1 MKPESDLTDR
11 VEWIDPAL
19 GEANPSS
26 DPSSLHV
33 STANGSR
40 CFLRK
45 DRWQWLALVAVWCWC
60 VLGWE
65 RASGFSSPA
74 PVPDSTGAVG
84 HEHTCAS
91 CHAPENSTPET
102 TALFSFSGGEL
113 YSPGQTYTIQV
124 AIPAQAGRL
133 AGFEM
138 VARDADKNSTTVG
151 TAGEWVFGDDA
162 NVKLLGTVPDL
173 QVGHAPA
180 KPATSNS
187 VTYTVK
193 WKAPAVLTGDVI
205 FYAVAVS
212 AMGPTGGQSIQR
224 DDRFFTKVFTI
235 KESAPP
241 SQTRVV
247 STKADSGAGSLRQA
261 VADAAAND
269 TIVFAAALDGDT
281 ITLAGS
287 QILINK
293 SLTIDAS
300 ALGHGVTMSGDNRSR
315 VFSVEP
321 GATVTLDKITVTKGS
336 SGASGGGIFN
346 NGALTVKNAR
356 ITGNSS
362 SGSGGGIHNDTLGS
376 LIISK
381 TTIDGNSCGNSGGG
395 ISNVSASLE
404 MVDSTVSGNDSLSGG
419 GISIVDESEVDI
431 QKCTVSGNASEETG
445 GGLYTNES
453 VVTLTE
459 VFVAGNVT
467 GQFGGG
473 IYNSESYLEISRSA
487 FAGNSSNERGGG
499 LYHNTSLEDAIT
511 LLFNCTFANNSA
523 AVAGGAIRNLEG
535 PVILDHCTI
544 SRNSAPEGGGVASYG
559 DALTLTEVFA
569 TIIAANSSGDVDLSP
584 VESANSFSSLG
595 FSLIGKGSAVGEF
608 VQEGD
613 STGITSPLLGP
624 LYNNGGYTP
633 TMLPLPGSPAINAG
647 NAASVDQR
655 GVVRPVGIESDI
667 GAVEAERISFDLEWS
682 GASLGNSA
690 TATARITIDPDQ
702 LMNPGNTEF
711 DTLIDFSIR
720 VSGASL
726 GNGLFDRTDFDRV
739 FLSMGSQAL
748 DVSGELLNQPTGNS
762 PWGTS
767 MPGGS
772 GGDFNMFRSSLKPE
786 APSGTWYFELT
797 TAGGERM
804 LLTSFRPASGSAPAG
819 SIVHPPGLATAFASR
834 ATLATFAGQSVPA
847 PVGVTSNGGTTVWQ
861 WTPPVDGWFD
871 VNTFGSSFDTR
882 LTVYEGT
889 TANGLVFL
897 AENDDAYPG
906 EFSGDHP
913 EPDRSAVVI
922 PLSAG
927 KPYQFVVG
935 KGPKGGAGGSLQ
947 WRISLVNEPL
957 PPAVEIR
964 THFPFDFEPSE
975 YAGGTALVDTIVP
988 VGEFGAEEPYVH
1000 VLDTRVGV
1008 WDTGGGGEVK
1018 VSPIYGGGSI
1028 LRGRDAKILS
1038 SLQRR
1043 SGPIGGGFTSPT
1055 SKDPGPF
1062 VTVASA
1068 RYPHRF
1074 GGGQKS
1080 ITVDLKAEGGQGY
1093 GLTHMPKEHL
1103 TSATDIAAIG
1113 PNQGGLQVKF
1123 EFIGAKPASKGH
1135 GYILKN
1141 SAGTT
1146 LQNLDGDTAETRV
1159 ITGLSVGSY
1168 SIQFKP
1174 VEGYRIVVVRDGVGE
1189 EDRSRPNINIF
1200 LPNVIE
1206 DGQMLVDGERT
1217 LSFFFPNSAEGKHFT
1232 ASTLRPPVLPLFVDV
1247 RRCNVR
1253 EGMVT
1258 TVTVQYIQLGTG
1270 TEVVGYF
1277 NVPDR
1282 NKVLDDDD
1290 VTGSVSNPL
1299 VESPL
1304 LRVPAAGETK
1314 VLVMFPDEEAGIG
1327 RVVKWKKQSN
1337 WIQWRNF
1344 VALGR
1349 SFPKKN
1355 PSDPQSP
1362 SLCFDCHTRN
1372 AADLPNT
1379 IDPVD
1384 GLVKSGGGEP
1394 RVPWFKPT
1402 GGPRFIGNSD
1412 NIVAR
1417 LVPLDAQP
1425 YTLAVLNRPFDENL
1439 NFRMPVDIDPNGP
1452 GQPARYARVDYANQS
1467 WYIQQA
1473 AGAGYVPKVTISG
1486 PDLVNLDPGTGQLT
1500 VKFSNASGFWSAE
1513 ARDSPWI
1520 RIIGSPF
1527 GSGAGM
1533 FSLTLRL
1540 DPNPGARP
1548 RFGTVQIGDVFI
1560 NFVQPIEPVKV
1571 LSIDPLVGPPGFRFN
1586 FNTVN
1591 GLTYKLEY
1599 SESLAPG
1606 GWETI
1611 RSITRGRETSPV
1623 SWENFFPTGKARGF
1637 YRISY
1642 DAAPLPSP

>member
-1 MKPESDLTDR
+1 MKPESDFTDR

-26 DPSSLHV
+26 DSPCLFVNTTFS
-33 STANGSR
+33 SR
-40 CFLRK
+40 CLSRRG
-45 DRWQWLALVAVWCWC
+45 RWQWLALLTAWCCC

-65 RASGFSSPA
+65 RASGFSTPA
-74 PVPDSTGAVG
+74 PPPAKTGAAG
-84 HEHTCAS
+84 HDKCS
-91 CHAPENSTPET
+91 LCHSPQGSLPE
-102 TALFSFSGGEL
+102 AADLFSFSGGTV
-113 YSPGQTYTIQV
+113 YNPGETYTLQV
-124 AIPAQAGRL
+124 TIPADAGRQAGF
-133 AGFEM
+133 AM
-138 VARDADKNSTTVG
+138 VARDVDNDSTTVG
-151 TAGEWVFGDDA
+151 TAGQWVLDGLA
-162 NVKLLGTVPDL
+162 NVQVLGTSPDL

-180 KPATSNS
+180 KTATGTSL
-187 VTYTVK
+187 TYTVK
-193 WKAPAVLTGDVI
+193 WKAPAVQTGSVK
-205 FYAVAVS
+205 FYAAAVS
-212 AMGPTGGQSIQR
+212 AKGDPLIQQ
-224 DDRFFTKVFTI
+224 DDRFLTKVLTI
-235 KESAPP
+235 GEAVPP
-241 SQTRVV
+241 PQNRIV
-247 STKADSGAGSLRQA
+247 STTADSGVGSLRKA
-261 VADAAAND
+261 VADAVDND
-269 TIVFAAALDGDT
+269 TIVFAAPLDGGT
-281 ITLAGS
+281 ITLAGT
-287 QILINK
+287 QIVLGKN
-293 SLTIDAS
+293 LRIDAS
-300 ALGHGVTMSGDNRSR
+300 ALEDGVTVSADDRSR
-315 VFSVEP
+315 VFSV
-321 GATVTLDKITVTKGS
+321 ATGVTVILDNVTVTKGNAT
-336 SGASGGGIFN
+336 GAGGSIFN
-346 NGALTVKNAR
+346 SGALTIKNAR
-356 ITGNSS
+356 IMGNTA
-362 SGSGGGIHNDTLGS
+362 SGSGGGIHNDASGNLV
-376 LIISK
+376 ISK
-381 TTIDGNSCGNSGGG
+381 SKIDGNACGSSGGGVSSAGGSLEIVDSIVSGNEAAASGGG
-395 ISNVSASLE
+395 IAITDQSEVE
-404 MVDSTVSGNDSLSGG
+404 IEKCTISGN
-419 GISIVDESEVDI
+419 V
-431 QKCTVSGNASEETG
+431 SEETG
-445 GGLYTNES
+445 GGVYANRSE
-453 VVTLTE
+453 VTLTE

-473 IYNSESYLEISRSA
+473 IYNTRSHLETSRSA
-487 FAGNSSNERGGG
+487 IAGNSSDGLGGG
-499 LYHNTSLEDAIT
+499 LYNNTNAIGEIT
-511 LLFNCTFANNSA
+511 LLFNCTFANNRA
-523 AVAGGAIRNLEG
+523 AVAGGAIRNEIG
-535 PVILDHCTI
+535 SVIVDHCTI
-544 SRNSAPEGGGVASYG
+544 SGNSAPDGGGVASYG
-559 DALTLTEVFA
+559 DSLTLTEAFA
-569 TIIAANSSGDVDLSP
+569 SIIAANSSSDVHLSP
-584 VESANSFSSLG
+584 EAGANSFSSLG
-595 FSLIGKGSAVGEF
+595 FNLIGKGGALGEF

-613 STGITSPLLGP
+613 STGIISPLLGP
-624 LYNNGGYTP
+624 LYNNGGYAP

-647 NAASVDQR
+647 NAGSVDQR
-655 GVVRPVGIESDI
+655 GVPRPVGVESDI
-667 GAVEAERISFDLEWS
+667 GAVEAERVSFDLEWS
-682 GASLGNSA
+682 GVSLGNSA
-690 TATARITIDPDQ
+690 TATARITIDPQ
-702 LMNPGNTEF
+702 RLVNPGNTEF
-711 DTLIDFSIR
+711 DTLTDFSIR
-720 VSGASL
+720 VSGASS
-726 GNGLFDRTDFDRV
+726 GNGLFDRTDFDRI
-739 FLSMGSQAL
+739 FLSTGSQAVDFSRQL
-748 DVSGELLNQPTGNS
+748 VGQPTSVN

-767 MPGGS
+767 MPGDT
-772 GGDFNMFRSSLKPE
+772 GGDFNLFRSSSSPD
-786 APSGTWYFELT
+786 APNGTWYFELST
-797 TAGGERM
+797 GGGERM
-804 LLTSFRPASGSAPAG
+804 LLTSFRPASGSAAAG
-819 SIVHPPGLATAFASR
+819 SIMHPPGLQTAFTNR
-834 ATLATFAGQSVPA
+834 ATLATFAGETA
-847 PVGVTSNGGTTVWQ
+847 PSPVEVASNGGTTVWQ
-861 WTPPVDGWFD
+861 WTPPVNGWFD

-882 LTVYEGT
+882 LSVYEGS
-889 TANGLVFL
+889 TANGLVFV

-906 EFSGDHP
+906 DFSGDHP

-927 KPYQFVVG
+927 KIYQFAIG
-935 KGPKGGAGGSLQ
+935 RGPNGGSGGSLQ
-947 WRISLVNEPL
+947 WRISPVNEPL

-1000 VLDTRVGV
+1000 VLDTRVGI
-1008 WDTGGGGEVK
+1008 WGTGNGGKVT

-1028 LRGRDAKILS
+1028 LRGSDAKILS

-1055 SKDPGPF
+1055 STDPGPF

-1146 LQNLDGDTAETRV
+1146 LQNLDGDTAETKV

-1232 ASTLRPPVLPLFVDV
+1232 ASTLLPPVLPLFVDV